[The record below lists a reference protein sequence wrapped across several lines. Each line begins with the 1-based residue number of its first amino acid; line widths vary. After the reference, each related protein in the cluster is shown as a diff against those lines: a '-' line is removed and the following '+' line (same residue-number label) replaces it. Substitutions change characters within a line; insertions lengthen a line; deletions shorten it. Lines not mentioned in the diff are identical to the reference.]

1 MCCDE
6 PKIATYMQSF
16 IAFLKNNLINS
27 QKEEKIGLTEEKRT
41 MRNGLLTIG
50 NHYLNLILMSIVLL

>member
-1 MCCDE
+1 
-6 PKIATYMQSF
+6 MQSF